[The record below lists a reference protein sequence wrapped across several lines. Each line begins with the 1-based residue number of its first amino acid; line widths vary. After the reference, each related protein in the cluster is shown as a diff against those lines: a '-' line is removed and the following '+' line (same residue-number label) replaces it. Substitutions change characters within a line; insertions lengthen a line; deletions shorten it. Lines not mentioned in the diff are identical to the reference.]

1 VRSCKQTLAALCT
14 AALLGAPTSPAW
26 ASGPEEDAKT
36 FFAQGREFR
45 SSGKYAEAVI
55 AFRRALDIYPEGLGS
70 LRNIAECEESLS
82 LFASARRDWWDLRR
96 AALQST
102 EAKYQGWEQDAEA
115 RYRALANKVAKLTIK
130 VTGRT
135 LDRVRVLVDGKPVDP
150 RLVGVELERDL
161 GLHTIEAFYGGAAP
175 VSRKV
180 DLRSGAQTVVVLDIP
195 PEHAGTQATKKSG
208 ATLVPTT
215 TAPPPSG
222 MRTAG
227 FVALGV
233 GGAGAVATAIAI
245 GIRTGALSG
254 IEDGCPKYETEMCPH
269 TLEGNYNTGRTAS
282 TLVNVFGGVAI
293 AGAGAGIVL
302 LVIGSS
308 EPATEPAPTG
318 SPSASLQLTSTLRG
332 GVARLGVRF

>member
-1 VRSCKQTLAALCT
+1 VRSCKQTLAALCA
-14 AALLGAPTSPAW
+14 AALLGAIPSPAC

-45 SSGKYAEAVI
+45 SAGKCAEAVI

-70 LRNIAECEESLS
+70 LRNIAECEEALS
-82 LFASARRDWWDLRR
+82 QFASARRDWWDLRR
-96 AALQST
+96 AALQSN

-130 VTGRT
+130 VTGGSP
-135 LDRVRVLVDGKPVDP
+135 DRVRVVMDGKPVDP

-161 GLHTIEAFYGGAAP
+161 GPHTIEVSYGGVAP
-175 VSRKV
+175 ISRKV
-180 DLRSGAQTVVVLDIP
+180 DLRSGAAEVVVIEIP
-195 PEHAGTQATKKSG
+195 AEHATQQGGKKG
-208 ATLVPTT
+208 DAAPPPR

-222 MRTAG
+222 LRTAG

-245 GIRTGALSG
+245 GVRAGALSA
-254 IEDGCPKYETEMCPH
+254 IEDSCPGYEAEPCPS
-269 TLEGNYNTGRTAS
+269 TLQGNYDTGRTAS

-293 AGAGAGIVL
+293 AGLGAGVAL

-308 EPATEPAPTG
+308 EPAAG
-318 SPSASLQLTSTLRG
+318 SGSAGGRSASLELTPTLG
-332 GVARLGVRF
+332 GGAARLAVRF